1 MRQPKTLLWAVF
13 TAPRLPRS
21 NRQRP
26 APGYQRRH
34 RRGHRL
40 PLSPGTDPRSRCR
53 ALRAESRSSHTH
65 PAVTC
70 LGSSASP
77 LRGAVAPTPQSSSIF
92 RSLLRCQPGAGAAAD
107 GGKGAGRGGGGGNAP
122 SGGAGGGGWPGAAGR
137 CQRPLPAERRE
148 ARQAGNC
155 RFSRDSP
162 SLPPF
167 FRDSPKEA
175 LGVGKSGLL
184 ANRRAAEGGACGR
197 GGAEA

>member
-107 GGKGAGRGGGGGNAP
+107 GGKGAGRGGGGGER
-122 SGGAGGGGWPGAAGR
+122 SLRRGGRRGLAGGGRPLSAPAAGR
-137 CQRPLPAERRE
+137 EAGGASGRELP
-148 ARQAGNC
+148 
-155 RFSRDSP
+155 
-162 SLPPF
+162 
-167 FRDSPKEA
+167 
-175 LGVGKSGLL
+175 LL
-184 ANRRAAEGGACGR
+184 ARLPFPPSFPPR
-197 GGAEA
+197 

>member
-107 GGKGAGRGGGGGNAP
+107 GGKGAGRGVGGGTLPQAGREA
-122 SGGAGGGGWPGAAGR
+122 GAGRGRQAAVSARCRPRGGRRVRPGTAASR
-137 CQRPLPAERRE
+137 ETPLP
-148 ARQAGNC
+148 
-155 RFSRDSP
+155 
-162 SLPPF
+162 SLL
-167 FRDSPKEA
+167 SSEIVPK
-175 LGVGKSGLL
+175 K
-184 ANRRAAEGGACGR
+184 R
-197 GGAEA
+197 